1 MEFLRTVYYIR
12 IVQKRNKFATATGY
26 SITNLIMFCLKGENN
41 MASSEEFMQY
51 VVDQLNSAGTIT
63 YRKMFGEYGLYCNR
77 KFFALVCDNQLFIK
91 VTNEGQTV
99 SASLKKAPP
108 YEGAKPWFLISELD
122 DKEFLYHLTT
132 VTCEAL
138 PFQKSKKKPKS

>member
-1 MEFLRTVYYIR
+1 MEFLRTVSYIR

-63 YRKMFGEYGLYCNR
+63 YRKMFGEYGLYCNG

-108 YEGAKPWFLISELD
+108 YEGAKPWFLISELGA
-122 DKEFLYHLTT
+122 
-132 VTCEAL
+132 V
-138 PFQKSKKKPKS
+138 P

>member
-1 MEFLRTVYYIR
+1 MEFLRTASYIR

-26 SITNLIMFCLKGENN
+26 SITNLIMFCLKGENK

-63 YRKMFGEYGLYCNR
+63 YRKMFGEYGLYCNG

-91 VTNEGQTV
+91 VTKEGQTV

-138 PFQKSKKKPKS
+138 PFQKSKKKS